1 MQLTNIL
8 LAFMASAVV
17 VMAAPAAEVNENNA
31 AVWKCP
37 TGWAVCGTCN
47 GGDCKVAGTNRAQN
61 KAALEMEQSAGALGF
76 STFKWIAL
84 AAVDEKSFLEIHCDF
99 LL

>member
-31 AVWKCP
+31 AAWKRVMEV
-37 TGWAVCGTCN
+37 TARWQ
-47 GGDCKVAGTNRAQN
+47 AQTAIAEPEAARN
-61 KAALEMEQSAGALGF
+61 KAALEMEQSAGALVF
-76 STFKWIAL
+76 LTLPWIAL
-84 AAVDEKSFLEIHCDF
+84 AAGDEKSFF
-99 LL
+99 LGNPL